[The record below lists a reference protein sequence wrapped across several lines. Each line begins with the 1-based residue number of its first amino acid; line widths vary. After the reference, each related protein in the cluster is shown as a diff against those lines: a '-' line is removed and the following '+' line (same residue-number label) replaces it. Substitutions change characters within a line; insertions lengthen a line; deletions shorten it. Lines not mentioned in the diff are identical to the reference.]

1 MKIISPKIHAIL
13 DYVVAIFLI
22 VAPNLIDLSDFAT
35 NFSMTLGAI
44 HFILTLVT
52 IFKGGVTKLVPFP
65 IHGIIELIVSLTLM
79 VLAFTVFGKN
89 KTDHFYFACLGV
101 SILAIYF
108 LTDYK
113 AKSD

>member
-1 MKIISPKIHAIL
+1 M
-13 DYVVAIFLI
+13 
-22 VAPNLIDLSDFAT
+22 APNLIDLSDLAT
-35 NFSMTLGAI
+35 NFSMTLGVI

-65 IHGIIELIVSLTLM
+65 IHGIIELIVGLTLI

-89 KTDHFYFACLGV
+89 KTDHFYFACLAV
-101 SILAIYF
+101 TILSVYI

-113 AKSD
+113 TKSD

>member
-35 NFSMTLGAI
+35 NFSMTLGVI

-52 IFKGGVTKLVPFP
+52 IFKGGVTKIVPFP

-89 KTDHFYFACLGV
+89 KTDHFYFACLAV
-101 SILAIYF
+101 AILSVYI

-113 AKSD
+113 TKSD

>member
-22 VAPNLIDLSDFAT
+22 VAPNLIDLSGFAT
-35 NFSMTLGAI
+35 NFSIALGII

-52 IFKGGVTKLVPFP
+52 SFKGGVTKLVPFP
-65 IHGIIELIVSLTLM
+65 IHGIIELIVGLTLM
-79 VLAFTVFGKN
+79 VLAFTIFGTS

-101 SILAIYF
+101 AIIAVYIL
-108 LTDYK
+108 TNYK